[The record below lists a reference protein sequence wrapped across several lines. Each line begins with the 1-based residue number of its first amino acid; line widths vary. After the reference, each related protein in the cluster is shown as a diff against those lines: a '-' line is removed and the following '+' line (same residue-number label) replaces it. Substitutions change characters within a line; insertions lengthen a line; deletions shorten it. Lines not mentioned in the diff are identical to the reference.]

1 MQAGTVAQGR
11 GEAVNMTCQEQVRRV
26 ICGKGDTSYFQ
37 QTGTEAAGTGAG
49 AGAGAGQAVA
59 RLATLASHCEASG
72 WV

>member
-11 GEAVNMTCQEQVRRV
+11 GEAVNMTCQEQARRV

-49 AGAGAGQAVA
+49 AGAGAGQD
-59 RLATLASHCEASG
+59 RTGRGEAG
-72 WV
+72 DTGEPL

>member
-49 AGAGAGQAVA
+49 AGAGAGQD
-59 RLATLASHCEASG
+59 RTGRGEAG
-72 WV
+72 DTGEPL

>member
-49 AGAGAGQAVA
+49 VGAGQD
-59 RLATLASHCEASG
+59 RTGRGEAG
-72 WV
+72 DTGEPL

>member
-49 AGAGAGQAVA
+49 AGAGAGQD
-59 RLATLASHCEASG
+59 RTGRGEAG
-72 WV
+72 DTGTGEPL